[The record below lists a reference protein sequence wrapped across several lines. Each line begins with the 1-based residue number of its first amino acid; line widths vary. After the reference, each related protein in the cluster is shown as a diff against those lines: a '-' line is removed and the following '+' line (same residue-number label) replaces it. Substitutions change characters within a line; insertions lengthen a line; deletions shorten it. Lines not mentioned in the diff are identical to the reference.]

1 MSEEASAVE
10 ETVIDDAAPAEDA
23 ASIED
28 EAREMGWKPRGEF
41 KGDESNFID
50 AAEFVRR
57 GKEFVPFLRANNA
70 KLEKEVQGLKKTLKQ
85 FGEFYTK
92 TEQRAYERALKDLEA
107 RQAEAVEANDVQAVR
122 EITKEISDLEKDARQ
137 AAKSEPADDAEA
149 FEEWKAENAWFDK
162 DKALRGLAIAIAEE
176 IKHDFPDPVK
186 QRAEIARRVKAEM
199 PEKFTNPRR
208 TLAPAVEGVGKGP
221 KTTGK
226 SYSDL
231 PPDAKKMCD
240 EFVRDIP
247 GFTRD
252 KYVKD
257 YFQ

>member
-1 MSEEASAVE
+1 MSEEANAVQE
-10 ETVIDDAAPAEDA
+10 AVIDTPEAEAPDVEAQ
-23 ASIED
+23 
-28 EAREMGWKPRGEF
+28 AREMGWRPLGEF

-70 KLEKEVQGLKKTLKQ
+70 KLEREVQDLKKTLKK
-85 FGEFYTK
+85 FGEMHTK
-92 TEQRAYERALKDLEA
+92 VEQRAYERAMQDLEA

-122 EITKEISDLEKDARQ
+122 QISKEMADLAQEVRTS
-137 AAKSEPADDAEA
+137 AKSEPTDDADA
-149 FEEWKAENAWFDK
+149 FEEWKAENPWFEK

-176 IKHDFPDPVK
+176 IKDDFPDPVK
-186 QRAEIARRVKAEM
+186 QRAEIAKRVKAEM

-208 TLAPAVEGVGKGP
+208 VQAPAVEGVGQGP

-226 SYSDL
+226 SFADL
-231 PPDAKKMCD
+231 PPEAKAFCD
-240 EFVRDIP
+240 ELVAAKIT
-247 GFTRD
+247 TRD

-257 YFQ
+257 FFK